1 MVIYDKKLSVSPI
14 TTHLPLKNVDKFIT
28 KKRIYTQVKL
38 ITKFYKENFKKK
50 PKIAITGLNP
60 HCESNFKNSEEDKI
74 IIPTQKDSLKRDDKI
89 YLVCH
94 SEHISKILSVL
105 GHT

>member
-28 KKRIYTQVKL
+28 KKKIYTQVKL

-50 PKIAITGLNP
+50 PKIAVLGLNP
-60 HCESNFKNSEEDKI
+60 HCESIKNMRKIKI
-74 IIPTQKDSLKRDDKI
+74 IHNYKI
-89 YLVCH
+89 N
-94 SEHISKILSVL
+94 KIIK
-105 GHT
+105 